1 MVGTVARNKH
11 DMVQQLPEKDVITY
25 MRYRI
30 SLLWILQATSWMRL
44 GNEATTHVD
53 SNWYQLFIV
62 YHSGGSYAQA
72 HLAFC
77 HLQYP

>member
-1 MVGTVARNKH
+1 MVVGTVARNKH
-11 DMVQQLPEKDVITY
+11 DMVQQLPEKDAITY
-25 MRYRI
+25 I
-30 SLLWILQATSWMRL
+30 SSEYHYCGYCKRL
-44 GNEATTHVD
+44 AGWGLVMKLPHVD